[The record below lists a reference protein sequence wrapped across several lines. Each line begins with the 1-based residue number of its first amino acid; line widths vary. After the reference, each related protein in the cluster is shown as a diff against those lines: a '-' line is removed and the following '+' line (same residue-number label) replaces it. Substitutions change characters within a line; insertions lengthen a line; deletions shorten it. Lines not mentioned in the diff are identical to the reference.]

1 MLKSKFGKSLVAS
14 VVIGAS
20 VLGYSAQHQEAKAVE
35 TNYYYDGIQRASS
48 SVFKSEKISN
58 SSISI
63 QRYPNGSQ
71 NNLKAI
77 GRVSNLNGWKR
88 LSRMHL

>member
-35 TNYYYDGIQRASS
+35 TNYYDGIQR
-48 SVFKSEKISN
+48 
-58 SSISI
+58 
-63 QRYPNGSQ
+63 GSYQ
-71 NNLKAI
+71 AYLKAKKL
-77 GRVSNLNGWKR
+77 VTAVFQSNAIQMPHKII
-88 LSRMHL
+88 

>member
-35 TNYYYDGIQRASS
+35 TNYYYDGYKEIIS

-77 GRVSNLNGWKR
+77 GRVSNLNGWKKA
-88 LSRMHL
+88 LAMHL